1 MATQGQPRPVIRGKM
16 GEEGSEITYYVL
28 KMSIAEL
35 VRDVLLTTEIS
46 TYDNKTLSDTLQRTL
61 KKSRSKKDIARYLAE
76 AHKYGERFMGSF
88 VLAAWGGN
96 PQFMELKLDE
106 SDSIMKYFKDSG
118 IVNDFGLLS
127 LDSSAE
133 YFVLDGQHRLAGIRS
148 LLNFYEDDPSE
159 YIAPPGLKDDD
170 VSVILITSE
179 GLKEHGTKDITP
191 YKQRLRR
198 IFTVLN
204 RHAKKTTITENIIMD
219 EDDIAAII
227 TRKLVNEL
235 PIFQWSGEQQDTPV
249 VLTTRDSLSEKDQH
263 LTTLST
269 IYFMNKHL
277 IKNIFAVGE
286 DYFNFSTGDDD
297 LEEKYKNL
305 KMIWE
310 VMIDKIPD
318 WTKADR
324 GKMKNHVEIEDR
336 GDDGSMDHLL
346 FWPVGQ
352 KGLALYLGL
361 SLSIAMETK
370 SLNKRMVEDAMGGLD
385 KIDWDLFSGP
395 WRGLILRQTVN
406 KNPLLS
412 NQQKG
417 EAPADVV
424 VSWKIFASAQAEN
437 VVADMLL
444 FLTGKLITD
453 EKQIENFRNTWE
465 NKLQLYKSTPE
476 QREELWN
483 YTLKIRKAAS
493 K

>member
-1 MATQGQPRPVIRGKM
+1 MAIQGQPRPVIRGKM

-28 KMSIAEL
+28 KMSISEL

-46 TYDNKTLSDTLQRTL
+46 TYDNKTLSDELQRTL

-76 AHKYGERFMGSF
+76 AHKHGERFMGSF

-96 PQFMELKLDE
+96 PQFMELKLDQ
-106 SDSIMKYFKDSG
+106 SDSVMKYFKDSG
-118 IVNDFGLLS
+118 LVEDFGLLS
-127 LDSSAE
+127 LDNSAE

-148 LLNFYEDDPSE
+148 LLNFYEDDPSD
-159 YIAPPGLKDDD
+159 YIAPPGLKNDD

-179 GLKEHGTKDITP
+179 GLEEHGKKDITP

-227 TRKLVNEL
+227 TRRLVNDL
-235 PIFQWSGEQQDTPV
+235 PLFQWSGKKDDTPV
-249 VLTTRDSLSEKDQH
+249 VLTTKDSLSEKDQH

-269 IYFMNKHL
+269 IYFMNRHL
-277 IKNIFAVGE
+277 IKHIYVVGD
-286 DYFNFSTGDDD
+286 DYFNFSKDDD
-297 LEEKYKNL
+297 DINETYETL
-305 KMIWE
+305 KMVWE
-310 VMIDKIPD
+310 VMIENISEWSKS
-318 WTKADR
+318 DR
-324 GKMKNHVEIEDR
+324 GKMKNHVEIKDR
-336 GDDGSMDHLL
+336 NNDGSMDHLL

-361 SLSIAMETK
+361 ALSIAMETK
-370 SLNKRMVEDAMGGLD
+370 SLNRELVEEAMEGLD

-395 WRGLILRQTVN
+395 WRGYILKQSVN

-412 NQQKG
+412 PQNKG
-417 EAPADVV
+417 NKADDLV

-437 VVADMLL
+437 LVADMIL

-453 EKQIENFRNTWE
+453 EKQIENFRDTWE
-465 NKLQLYKSTPE
+465 SKLILYKLTPE
-476 QREELWN
+476 EREELWK